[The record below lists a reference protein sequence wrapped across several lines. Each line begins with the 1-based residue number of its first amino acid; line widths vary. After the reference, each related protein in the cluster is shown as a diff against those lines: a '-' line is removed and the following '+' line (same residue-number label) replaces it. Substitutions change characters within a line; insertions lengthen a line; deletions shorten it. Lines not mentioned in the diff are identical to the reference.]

1 MVDVGTVDVEEFAGS
16 HIICV
21 DHREVRDPIWREDG
35 LVSREELVAHL
46 HHELHVE
53 RDGDWPPG
61 PRALQ
66 LFHFRF
72 PGRCGVEK
80 VVGSAG
86 FVWEAARDEAKLDD
100 GVEGSLIT
108 GVIHHS
114 GELVPHRRAFRHRGE
129 SGVNRW
135 VVNLGLVEVLIKS
148 EHRFD
153 HGRHPPLLHE
163 KGPMALNG
171 PDPHWCPSE
180 LSGRQAVHLDPEAS
194 HR

>member
-35 LVSREELVAHL
+35 LISREELVAHL

-66 LFHFRF
+66 LLHVRF

-86 FVWEAARDEAKLDD
+86 LVWEAARDEAKLDD

-114 GELVPHRRAFRHRGE
+114 WGTCATQASLPASRRKRGE
-129 SGVNRW
+129 Q
-135 VVNLGLVEVLIKS
+135 
-148 EHRFD
+148 
-153 HGRHPPLLHE
+153 
-163 KGPMALNG
+163 M
-171 PDPHWCPSE
+171 
-180 LSGRQAVHLDPEAS
+180 GRQPWSRRSS
-194 HR
+194 HRK